1 MPIIK
6 KYTYTSGTATFN
18 DIIEPSLTT
27 GQMIKNRNYVK
38 DGDKISYVIPL
49 INAIDISWN
58 NAYLSNI
65 GTYINNSADL
75 LNIIDNLGLSSE
87 ALEEIRRA
95 IEERMPANLSDLVN
109 DTGYITK
116 DDIPSYVS
124 EFINDAEYVTK
135 DEVSS
140 YSVTYISELIN
151 DAGYITSSVL
161 NTILKPYVT
170 EDEILENENL
180 HGKSAYQIAWDTA
193 IKNMEAWPYKNESEW
208 LESLR
213 GLDGAPGANG
223 KSAYQAAWEAARD
236 KGEDFPYVNEKEW
249 ASALNNVLDLNDTI
263 EEIQQTI
270 TEKQDKLTAGEGIDI
285 TNNVISSTLG
295 EWLWIE

>member
-1 MPIIK
+1 MAITK
-6 KYTYTSGTATFN
+6 KYTYTSGSVTFSE
-18 DIIEPSLTT
+18 IIEPNLMT

-38 DGDKISYVIPL
+38 DGDKISYVIPI
-49 INAIDISWN
+49 INAIDIDWN
-58 NAYLSNI
+58 KAYLANVGAYISNS
-65 GTYINNSADL
+65 TDL
-75 LNIIDNLGLSSE
+75 LNIIDNLGLSSDT
-87 ALEEIRRA
+87 LEEIRQ
-95 IEERMPANLSDLVN
+95 IIDEKMPVNLSDLVN
-109 DTGYITK
+109 DVG
-116 DDIPSYVS
+116 
-124 EFINDAEYVTK
+124 YVTK
-135 DEVSS
+135 DEISS

-161 NTILKPYVT
+161 NTILKPYIT

-223 KSAYQAAWEAARD
+223 KSAYQIAWETARN
-236 KGEDFPYVNEKEW
+236 KGEEFPYANEQEW

>member
-27 GQMIKNRNYVK
+27 GQMIKNRNYAK

-49 INAIDISWN
+49 INAIDINWN

-65 GTYINNSADL
+65 GAYINNSAEL

-87 ALEEIRRA
+87 ALEEIRQA
-95 IEERMPANLSDLVN
+95 IEERMPVNLSDLVN
-109 DTGYITK
+109 DVG
-116 DDIPSYVS
+116 
-124 EFINDAEYVTK
+124 YVTK
-135 DEVSS
+135 DEISS
-140 YSVTYISELIN
+140 YIHNITYISELIN
-151 DAGYITSSVL
+151 DAGYITASTL

-213 GLDGAPGANG
+213 GIDGTSGANG

-236 KGEDFPYVNEKEW
+236 KGEDFPYANEQEW